1 MKTMLTILFSVG
13 ITIASFAQSSHRND
27 YPQNRDVYGQKNDRN
42 VYNNRDY
49 DNNRNYDNNRRYDT
63 YSFSAKER
71 DAQIKDIS
79 REYKARIKAVKKSR
93 SLRSSERD
101 REIRR
106 LEWQRD
112 REIQQVQDR
121 FNNNR
126 NTYNNRYART
136 DDRRNDNRRW

>member
-1 MKTMLTILFSVG
+1 MKTMLTILFSVA

-27 YPQNRDVYGQKNDRN
+27 YPNRDVYGQRNDKD
-42 VYNNRDY
+42 VY
-49 DNNRNYDNNRRYDT
+49 NNRNYDNNRRYNT

-71 DAQIKDIS
+71 DAQIKDIN

-126 NTYNNRYART
+126 NTYNNRYAKT
-136 DDRRNDNRRW
+136 DTRKW

>member
-1 MKTMLTILFSVG
+1 MKTMLTILFSIG

-27 YPQNRDVYGQKNDRN
+27 YPQRENRN
-42 VYNNRDY
+42 VYDHRND
-49 DNNRNYDNNRRYDT
+49 RNYDNNRRYDT
-63 YSFSAKER
+63 YNFSAKEK
-71 DAQIKDIS
+71 DAQIKDIN

-93 SLRSSERD
+93 SLRSSEKD

-121 FNNNR
+121 FNSNR
-126 NTYNNRYART
+126 NTYNNRYAKT
-136 DDRRNDNRRW
+136 ENRRW

>member
-27 YPQNRDVYGQKNDRN
+27 YPQNKEVYGQKNDRN
-42 VYNNRDY
+42 VYNNR
-49 DNNRNYDNNRRYDT
+49 NYDNNRRYNT
-63 YSFSAKER
+63 YSFSARER
-71 DAQIKDIS
+71 DAQIKDIN

-121 FNNNR
+121 FASNR
-126 NTYNNRYART
+126 NTYNNRYAKT
-136 DDRRNDNRRW
+136 DDRRNDNRKW